1 VNWKLKSLKMEKT
14 SILKGEFLPM
24 ICVCVVL
31 EIKYR
36 ALYMLDKPST
46 TELQPQPNDLS
57 ECLERIR
64 NCVLSF

>member
-1 VNWKLKSLKMEKT
+1 VNF
-14 SILKGEFLPM
+14 FLWFV
-24 ICVCVVL
+24 CVHVCVVL

-64 NCVLSF
+64 NCVLSFWTTCSHEITVAMH